1 MTRRSLT
8 RGKPRGFGNNGLM
21 RRIWA
26 CESRNG
32 LGIGYLRPPQN
43 HTTPSRVKGPEP
55 RDAASDDPDCCR
67 QYEAIKSSHRPLPCL
82 LPGGK
87 DPFPLLGNL
96 DRQIAA
102 VRAIRIARN
111 RISMGG

>member
-55 RDAASDDPDCCR
+55 VDPAGEEAMQRRSILKAAASLGLLAVPSLAKASRPTTLRFVPVAGLVILDPV
-67 QYEAIKSSHRPLPCL
+67 
-82 LPGGK
+82 
-87 DPFPLLGNL
+87 
-96 DRQIAA
+96 AA
-102 VRAIRIARN
+102 T
-111 RISMGG
+111 